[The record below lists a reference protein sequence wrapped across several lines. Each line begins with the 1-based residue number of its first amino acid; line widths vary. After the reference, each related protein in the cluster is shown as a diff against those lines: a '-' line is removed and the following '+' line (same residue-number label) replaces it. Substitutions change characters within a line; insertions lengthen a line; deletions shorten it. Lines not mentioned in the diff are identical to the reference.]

1 MKFTEI
7 VKADKTSLYYIDNKR
22 VTYERFCYKQILCNM
37 ENKKVSCSQ
46 TTKTRKGNWK
56 HVAYYD

>member
-7 VKADKTSLYYIDNKR
+7 VKTDKTSLYYVDNKR
-22 VTYERFCYKQILCNM
+22 VTYERFCYKQLLCNM
-37 ENKKVSCSQ
+37 ENRRVSCSQ
-46 TTKTRKGNWK
+46 TTKTKKGNWR